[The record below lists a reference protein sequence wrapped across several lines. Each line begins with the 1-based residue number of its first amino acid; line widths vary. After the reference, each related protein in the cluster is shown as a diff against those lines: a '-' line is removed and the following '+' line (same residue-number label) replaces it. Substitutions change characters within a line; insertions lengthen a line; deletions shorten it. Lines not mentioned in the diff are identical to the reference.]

1 MSGERKAHA
10 TLLQSLCKVD
20 RPKEDLARQPQR
32 TRFCLPPKC
41 GFSSARRTGA
51 MCAVR
56 AFGLLEYMS
65 TCGTQRTRFRP
76 LKRGFSRAR
85 RTEPMCTGVHE
96 APWNAA
102 VRFCLP
108 LKAGSDAQGARSRCV
123 LDVREVS
130 RNAAHQVLPRPISR
144 SDRRRSRPCAYP
156 SASRR
161 CPSWGR
167 TRPSRRAGRTP
178 CGRRCAGPV
187 ACCGSP

>member
-1 MSGERKAHA
+1 MSGGRKAHA

-102 VRFCLP
+102 SEVLHLP
-108 LKAGSDAQGARSRCV
+108 
-123 LDVREVS
+123 
-130 RNAAHQVLPRPISR
+130 
-144 SDRRRSRPCAYP
+144 
-156 SASRR
+156 
-161 CPSWGR
+161 
-167 TRPSRRAGRTP
+167 TRPSRARQGRLRDLSP
-178 CGRRCAGPV
+178 SAHVPWPKPPRPLQPRCCRRCRRRRAPRRSQR
-187 ACCGSP
+187 ACRR